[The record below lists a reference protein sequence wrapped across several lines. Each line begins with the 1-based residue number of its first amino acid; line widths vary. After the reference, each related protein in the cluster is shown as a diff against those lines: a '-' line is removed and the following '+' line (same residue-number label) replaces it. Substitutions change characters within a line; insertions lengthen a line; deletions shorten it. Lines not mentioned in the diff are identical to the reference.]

1 MGVDGFGDKAVIR
14 LLVGAPI
21 SGMDENQQRAFRSA
35 RWKQVERLA
44 GYGAVTHIFPPI
56 KVRLGPGARRG
67 PAVAH
72 GLMIRMPGADVVFCL
87 RA

>member
-1 MGVDGFGDKAVIR
+1 
-14 LLVGAPI
+14 
-21 SGMDENQQRAFRSA
+21 MDEYQQRVSRSA
-35 RWKQVERLA
+35 RRKQIKRLA
-44 GYGAVTHIFPPI
+44 ECGAVTHIFPPI

-87 RA
+87 LA